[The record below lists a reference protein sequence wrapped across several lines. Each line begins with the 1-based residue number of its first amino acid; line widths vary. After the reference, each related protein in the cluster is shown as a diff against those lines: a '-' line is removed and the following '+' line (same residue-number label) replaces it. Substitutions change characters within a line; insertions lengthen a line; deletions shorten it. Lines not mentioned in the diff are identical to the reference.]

1 MRKWNKFLALLLAMV
16 MAFSLTITAFAEG
29 EDAETTETP
38 SVEETEGES
47 VEYNGTIVILHT
59 NDVHGAID
67 GYAKV
72 AALKAQYEAEGAYVL
87 VMDAGDFI
95 QGQPAVSI
103 SEGATAVELMNM
115 VGYDVA
121 IPGNHE
127 FDYGYENLK
136 TLAEKAEFPIL
147 AANITVDGKAALEEN
162 TVFTAPDGTTIGV
175 FGLDTPETATKA
187 NPAKI
192 QGVSFAA
199 GEDMFAIAEEQVKAL
214 SDCDYVVC
222 LGHLGIDEE
231 STGNRSIDLLEKVT
245 GIDLFIDGHSHS
257 DLAAVA
263 AATNEDRTVGETVVT
278 STGTALANI
287 GVVTIKDGT
296 ITTDTVSTEEITVAE
311 DDAIAARAAEINAEI
326 DAEYGAKFAETEV
339 DLNGERDPGNRTQE
353 TNLGDLIADALLW
366 KAQEEGEKAD
376 VAITNGGGIRASI
389 AAGDITKKDINT
401 VLPFGNTLSIIKL
414 TGAELLEALEAS
426 TYCTPTAVGA
436 FPQVAGIE
444 FTVDTFKTYDQGDQ
458 YPDSTYYGPK
468 SINRVTITSVGG
480 KEFDPEAVYTVATND
495 FMAAGGDTYYA
506 FAAASANYDLGIAMD
521 EVVMEYITEV
531 LGGKVTA
538 EQYGEPAGRITI
550 KGYTDVTASNWYVDA
565 VAYVTENDLMDGLT
579 DTTFGPSEAMTR
591 QMLVTALYRM
601 AGSPEV
607 TAENPFTDV
616 AEDASYY
623 NAVIWAYENGVVG
636 GITDT
641 TFEPD
646 SAVTRQQMA
655 AILYRYAGASV
666 EEADLSA
673 FTDADTISS
682 YATEAMAWAV
692 ANGLFQGN
700 ADGTIAP
707 KATATRAQVATI
719 LMRFAEL
726 PEVPAEET
734 PDEETEA
741 PAEETETPA
750 EEETETP
757 SDEETEAPT
766 ETPTEG
772 KAA

>member
-1 MRKWNKFLALLLAMV
+1 MRKWNKLLALLLAMV
-16 MAFSLTITAFAEG
+16 MALGMAVTAFAEG
-29 EDAETTETP
+29 EDATEDA
-38 SVEETEGES
+38 

-103 SEGATAVELMNM
+103 SQGATAVELMNM

-127 FDYGYENLK
+127 FDYGYDNLK
-136 TLAEKAEFPIL
+136 ALAEKAEFPIL
-147 AANITVDGKAALEEN
+147 AANITSNGAAALDEN
-162 TVFTAPDGTTIGV
+162 VVFTAPDGTTIGV

-192 QGVSFAA
+192 KGLSFAA
-199 GEDMFAIAEEQVKAL
+199 GEEMFAIASKQVEELA
-214 SDCDYVVC
+214 DCDYVVC

-263 AATNEDRTVGETVVT
+263 AATNENRTVGETVVT

-296 ITTDTVSTEEITVAE
+296 ITTETVSTADITVAE

-326 DAEYGAKFAETEV
+326 DAEYGAKFAESEV
-339 DLNGERDPGNRTQE
+339 DLNGERDPGNRTEE

-366 KAQEEGEKAD
+366 KAQEQGEKAD

-389 AAGDITKKDINT
+389 PAGDITKKDVNT
-401 VLPFGNTLSIIKL
+401 VLPFGNTLGIIKL
-414 TGAELLEALEAS
+414 TGSELLNALEAS

-444 FTVDTFKTYDQGDQ
+444 FTVNTFKAYDQGEQ
-458 YPDSTYYGPK
+458 YPGSTYYGPK
-468 SINRVTITSVGG
+468 SINRVTINSIGG
-480 KEFDPEAVYTVATND
+480 KDFDPNATYTIVTND

-506 FAAASANYDLGIAMD
+506 FAAADAYYDLGLPMD

-538 EQYGEPAGRITI
+538 EKYGEAAGRITI
-550 KGYTDVTASNWYVDA
+550 LGYSDVTASNWYVGA
-565 VAYVTENDLMDGLT
+565 VEYVTENNLVDGLT
-579 DTTFGPSEAMTR
+579 DTTFGPSEGMTR
-591 QMLVTALYRM
+591 AALATALYRM

-607 TAENPFTDV
+607 TGENPFTDV
-616 AEDASYY
+616 ADDAAYK
-623 NAVIWAYENGVVG
+623 NAVIWAYENNI
-636 GITDT
+636 ITGRNET
-641 TFEPD
+641 TFDPD
-646 SAVTRQQMA
+646 GTLLRQEIA
-655 AILYRYAGASV
+655 AMLYRYKGSAA
-666 EEADLSA
+666 EADLSV
-673 FTDADTISS
+673 FTDADTISA
-682 YATEAMAWAV
+682 YATEAMGWMV
-692 ANGLFQGN
+692 STGLFQGN

-726 PEVPAEET
+726 PEAPAEET
-734 PDEETEA
+734 P
-741 PAEETETPA
+741 AEETPA
-750 EEETETP
+750 EETPAEETP
-757 SDEETEAPT
+757 AEETTDKEA
-766 ETPTEG
+766 
-772 KAA
+772 A